1 MNLAKTILKSGEFF
15 SLDFDDFYY
24 NIKDTLKERNEIY
37 VNNAFDTDKSHI
49 NILEFGFGLGLNFLL
64 SLKKAKECNKTFT
77 YTAIE
82 NYYQDINTL
91 KDVAKKFNLDL
102 ADEFIQNYPLAQKGS
117 YLIQI
122 NNTRLNLIF
131 ADINEALNK
140 IDFCFDV
147 IFADGF
153 SPNKNSQMFSTNTIK
168 QAKKCLKQDGILL
181 SYSSNSAFLKAL
193 EENDFLIKKFS
204 IGLKRESTKAIL
216 KSKDDKNLTNYF
228 AKNYLKVQNIAII
241 GSGICAANLAYE
253 LRDFNVSIFEKNS
266 TIASAAS
273 SNKIGNLS
281 ALIQNPASLL
291 GEFSFFAYLQS
302 SAFYKSL
309 GIKLNGILE
318 HAFNDELKKRFL
330 LQKDNKYIKHIFDFA
345 YLKDGGSIRPQE
357 LCKMLINLS
366 KAKIFLNT
374 YICNAK
380 EDNNQVILTDSND
393 NKYYFDAVI
402 FASGYES
409 MYYFKSLP
417 LSFQRGQVSYVKD
430 EKQCKIALSSKAYLS
445 TAANGIRALGATY
458 LRNEIKSANDE
469 DDLINKN
476 NLLEF
481 FDRKINIIDNNV
493 GYRSYSSDRFAIV
506 GAYLDDSEYITKYKD
521 LFWTK
526 NKTQEKIQQ
535 SRIFVNIAHGSRA
548 FSTSLCCARLISSY
562 FKNTPSYMFS
572 TYEHALHPARFI
584 IRKLKKGLI

>member
-1 MNLAKTILKSGEFF
+1 MKLARTILKSGEFF

-24 NIKDTLKERNEIY
+24 NIKNPLKERSEIY
-37 VNNAFDTDKSHI
+37 VNNAFNINKTHI

-64 SLKKAKECNKTFT
+64 SLNKAKDCNKTFT

-82 NYYQDINTL
+82 NYYQDIKTL
-91 KDVAKKFNLDL
+91 KKVAKKFNLHL
-102 ADEFIQNYPLAQKGS
+102 ADEFVKNYPLAQKGS
-117 YLIQI
+117 YLIEI

-131 ADINEALNK
+131 ADINEALSK

-153 SPNKNSQMFSTNTIK
+153 SPNKNSQMFSTDTIK
-168 QAKKCLKQDGILL
+168 QAKRCLKKGGILL

-193 EENDFLIKKFS
+193 EENDFLLTKFN

-216 KSKDDKNLTNYF
+216 KKEEDKKLNNYF

-253 LRDFNVSIFEKNS
+253 LREFNVNIFERNAS
-266 TIASAAS
+266 IASAAS

-330 LQKDNKYIKHIFDFA
+330 LQKDNKYIKHIFNFA
-345 YLKDGGSIRPQE
+345 YLKDGGSIKPQE
-357 LCKMLINLS
+357 LCKMLIDLS

-374 YICNAK
+374 YIINAK
-380 EDNNQVILTDSND
+380 QNNNNVLLIDSNG

-402 FASGYES
+402 FANGYES

-417 LSFQRGQVSYVKD
+417 LSFQRGQVSYIKD
-430 EKQCKIALSSKAYLS
+430 ENQCKIALSSKAYLS
-445 TAANGIRALGATY
+445 TAVDGIRALGATY
-458 LRNEIKSANDE
+458 LRNEIKKACIE
-469 DDLINKN
+469 DDLLNKK

-481 FDRKINIIDNNV
+481 FDKKINIIDNNV

-506 GAYLDDSEYITKYKD
+506 GAYLDDDEYINKYKN

-526 NKTQEKIQQ
+526 NKAQEKMPQ
-535 SRIFVNIAHGSRA
+535 SRIFINVAHGSRA

-562 FKNTPSYMFS
+562 FKNTPSYMFN
-572 TYEHALHPARFI
+572 TYEYALHPARFI
-584 IRKLKKGLI
+584 IRKLKKGLV